1 MHIPTNKSQIVKQW
15 VGDNQRIEIKWT
27 IILSRFLI
35 KKNSSS
41 LLIALYIVY
50 SPIVC
55 WSIRLASSHFPV
67 DEHKF
72 R

>member
-55 WSIRLASSHFPV
+55 
-67 DEHKF
+67 
-72 R
+72 

>member
-1 MHIPTNKSQIVKQW
+1 MHIPTNRSQIVKQW
-15 VGDNQRIEIKWT
+15 VGDNQRIEVKWT
-27 IILSRFLI
+27 IIMSRFLI

-55 WSIRLASSHFPV
+55 
-67 DEHKF
+67 
-72 R
+72 